1 MEYPGI
7 SEEIIE
13 IVLTQPLR
21 QLDLLPMMGDD
32 ELVVI
37 SQEVTINGIL
47 TKLVQEE
54 VLRHKQFLCKYS
66 QYFWGL

>member
-1 MEYPGI
+1 MDYPGV

-13 IVLTQPLR
+13 VVLTQPLG
-21 QLDLLPMMGDD
+21 QLDSLSMTGDD
-32 ELVVI
+32 EWIVI

-54 VLRHKQFLCKYS
+54 VLRHKQFLYKYS